1 MIWGG
6 TVGAVWD
13 FGKNT
18 YKALTGDFEDMNW
31 DNSYGNIKGG
41 WNRLYSAGQHMNE
54 TGAMHD
60 TYLLEEAEKKIKQ
73 QSEAAEYRRLNQGKP
88 GVPVEKD
95 FVIPGSQPLGI
106 STSIPNFNTTVNNN
120 YNSTVKD
127 YKKNN
132 EAIKVELPTN
142 INEAINKWNEAKI
155 TKALDSKT
163 IDEVKKTVKP
173 DVTINSNPTYN
184 ASFTINEATDGKKV
198 KNIVDTCLRNQKT
211 QEEQKIK
218 AQIGMNYG
226 YY

>member
-54 TGAMHD
+54 TSAMHD
-60 TYLLEEAEKKIKQ
+60 SYLLDKSKKKIKQ
-73 QSEAAEYRRLNQGKP
+73 QSEAADFRRINQGKP

-106 STSIPNFNTTVNNN
+106 STSMPNFNTTVNNT

-142 INEAINKWNEAKI
+142 INEAINKWNEAKKTRTLDGKI
-155 TKALDSKT
+155 VDATKKVTANQTVNYNPTYKT
-163 IDEVKKTVKP
+163 
-173 DVTINSNPTYN
+173 DVTINESK
-184 ASFTINEATDGKKV
+184 DGKNGFE
-198 KNIVDTCLRNQKT
+198 NIVNFLLKKDKENLERM
-211 QEEQKIK
+211 K
-218 AQIGMNYG
+218 AQVGMGLTY
-226 YY
+226 